1 MRQGGLD
8 DDDLGWMTGGDKTPV
23 RMLNAHG
30 SRYGG
35 NLRMGITN
43 IQISWSGGNFGVT
56 ADWQQKFHQESQGI
70 GKRDSKKERN

>member
-1 MRQGGLD
+1 MHQGGLD

-43 IQISWSGGNFGVT
+43 EQSFTTMLI
-56 ADWQQKFHQESQGI
+56 H
-70 GKRDSKKERN
+70 